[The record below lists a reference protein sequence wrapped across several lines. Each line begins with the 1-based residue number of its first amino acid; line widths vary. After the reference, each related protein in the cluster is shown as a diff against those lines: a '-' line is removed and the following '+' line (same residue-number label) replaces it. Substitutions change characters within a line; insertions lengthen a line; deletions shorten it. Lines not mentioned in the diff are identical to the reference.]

1 MQIQKYSPKIALTE
15 TSHIPNQ
22 GKFYED
28 FEGLFKFDI
37 AALFEGEIPI
47 LLRKLYMCITFYRGQ

>member
-1 MQIQKYSPKIALTE
+1 MQIQKYSTKIALTE

-22 GKFYED
+22 WKFYED

-37 AALFEGEIPI
+37 AALFEGEIPF
-47 LLRKLYMCITFYRGQ
+47 LLLTLYMRITFYHDQ